1 MLLLKHDSPMCI
13 HFPIFDLPSILI
25 LTSWGMK
32 EGLGNVKGGSPSGF
46 STLRPSGA
54 DHLLLRP
61 VGLLPDSDSVTGGAL
76 QMSLSPNLSSPFSLL
91 PWPPPPPWSPHCPSP
106 FSCSVC
112 RTPPRTP
119 LESALGDLRGG
130 PREGASKTCPWLFL
144 MEPFLRFFSVR
155 EMQTSPTESL
165 VHGNSSSWVVCSGQH
180 DDQPWPN
187 TKKGYSTSTST
198 LTCERKR
205 KAKREDIK
213 YIQ

>member
-1 MLLLKHDSPMCI
+1 MHV
-13 HFPIFDLPSILI
+13 HFPIFDRPSILI

-54 DHLLLRP
+54 DHLLFRP
-61 VGLLPDSDSVTGGAL
+61 VGLLLVSDSVSVGAL
-76 QMSLSPNLSSPFSLL
+76 QLSLSPNISSPFSLL
-91 PWPPPPPWSPHCPSP
+91 PWPPLPPWSAHCTSP

-112 RTPPRTP
+112 RTPPRAP
-119 LESALGDLRGG
+119 LESAFGDLRGG
-130 PREGASKTCPWLFL
+130 PRAGVSKTCPWLFL
-144 MEPFLRFFSVR
+144 MEPFLRFFRVR

-165 VHGNSSSWVVCSGQH
+165 VHGSSSSWVVRSGQQ

-198 LTCERKR
+198 LTCKRKR
-205 KAKREDIK
+205 ESKREDNDFLK
-213 YIQ
+213 